1 MENLRNGYLR
11 FQHTLNIL
19 LNHPNPKLFWKKDG
33 LVYLAV
39 TKKDCSFHIIDIK
52 NIISD
57 LISDFQIDCTERYEN
72 SLISVSFLGFKSL
85 NELTEAENRIK
96 KDHNIHNKIELQQY
110 DENSTFITETCN
122 YKERY

>member
-33 LVYLAV
+33 LIYLAV

-57 LISDFQIDCTERYEN
+57 FISKLIVQ
-72 SLISVSFLGFKSL
+72 
-85 NELTEAENRIK
+85 
-96 KDHNIHNKIELQQY
+96 KDMKIL
-110 DENSTFITETCN
+110 
-122 YKERY
+122 